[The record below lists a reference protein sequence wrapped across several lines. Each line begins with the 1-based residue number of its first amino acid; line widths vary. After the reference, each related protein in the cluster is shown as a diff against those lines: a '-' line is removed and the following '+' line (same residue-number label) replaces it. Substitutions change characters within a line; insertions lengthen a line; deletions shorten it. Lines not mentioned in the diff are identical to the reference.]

1 VATFDALGSLPN
13 ARAESRAEFSFA
25 FGVWEDSSGATA
37 LINNRQIWSGSRETV
52 GARDQ

>member
-13 ARAESRAEFSFA
+13 ACAEFSFA

-37 LINNRQIWSGSRETV
+37 LVNNRQIWSGSRETV